1 MLWLQDVNGDQT
13 VISGA
18 FEVAL
23 TETLGSFDQLSFQFI
38 VDPNNAQDQSH
49 VAATMMMP
57 RTIVVEPITGKKF
70 RILQSQPESLGDK
83 QLYTITCTSIAYDLH
98 DTYIETKLDNTQSL
112 TACLDLITSGTNF
125 KYHVT
130 GSFANYSFSE
140 GFGGDFADTL
150 LSNLASDFGFEFYF
164 NNYDIYIQPTIGKSE
179 AFIFVENANAAKLN
193 CQEDYST
200 ITTYIKGYGKQN
212 DDGTYACTADYTSPL
227 ASTWGKIWASPYSN
241 DLITNQATLLAKLK
255 SQIHDYPDVQYS
267 MSYTDFKN
275 NVQGFTND
283 TTPGNYGWLRNRFGI
298 DVSVRVQSRT
308 WYPQKQDSGQTGSI
322 TFGNKIFDPNVYI
335 SKLLKAYKSNAS
347 IGETLS
353 TVSSK
358 LSATGKTLDSVNKSA
373 DNLANE
379 VLTLKQQIQDL
390 QNSDGTWASGNL
402 FVDLSSNNGTTSTTD
417 QDSSWYTSLHNNGVK
432 GAMIKLT
439 QGSDSGTDYT
449 NPIFDSQKSNVI
461 SAGMKYIGAYHYF
474 TATSV
479 SNAAEEAQ
487 HFLEELQSRSISTST
502 IVACDVESSGL
513 STDEATLTS
522 ELAAFFEV
530 LIKAGYSK
538 TCIYASQSW
547 FTGGRFTFS
556 STGAVYRWVAKWSST
571 KPDTCDAWQYADTFN
586 GLSLD
591 INKSYSQAFV

>member
-164 NNYDIYIQPTIGKSE
+164 NNYDIYIQPTIGKSG

-241 DLITNQATLLAKLK
+241 DLITDQATLLAKLK

-267 MSYTDFKN
+267 MSYPDFKN

-298 DVSVRVQSRT
+298 DVLVRVQSRT
-308 WYPQKQDSGQTGSI
+308 WYPQEQDSAQTGTI
-322 TFGNKIFDPNVYI
+322 TFGNKIFDPNYFWQQ
-335 SKLLKAYKSNAS
+335 LKNGYQ
-347 IGETLS
+347 E
-353 TVSSK
+353 
-358 LSATGKTLDSVNKSA
+358 NKK
-373 DNLANE
+373 
-379 VLTLKQQIQDL
+379 LKQE
-390 QNSDGTWASGNL
+390 
-402 FVDLSSNNGTTSTTD
+402 LSSN
-417 QDSSWYTSLHNNGVK
+417 Q
-432 GAMIKLT
+432 
-439 QGSDSGTDYT
+439 
-449 NPIFDSQKSNVI
+449 
-461 SAGMKYIGAYHYF
+461 SA
-474 TATSV
+474 
-479 SNAAEEAQ
+479 
-487 HFLEELQSRSISTST
+487 LEQLQ
-502 IVACDVESSGL
+502 
-513 STDEATLTS
+513 
-522 ELAAFFEV
+522 
-530 LIKAGYSK
+530 
-538 TCIYASQSW
+538 
-547 FTGGRFTFS
+547 
-556 STGAVYRWVAKWSST
+556 
-571 KPDTCDAWQYADTFN
+571 
-586 GLSLD
+586 
-591 INKSYSQAFV
+591 KSYSQQSDSISDLSEQVSDIVSGNSLWTSGSIFIDVSHWQSDTSVAWFTKCANAGAKGVMIKISDGSNTSYSSVVSEQLANSASAGLGLVGCYHYLETPANAAAEAANFLAQLQANSISTDKIVALDIEGDALDTAKADLDDDITTFFNVLINAGYKNTCLYGSKSSFGTKFDGSLAKYTWIAAWGSNKPSSCSAWQYTDDFDDLNVDASKSYDKAFI